1 MSEFIRVE
9 IDMKSCTGI
18 HKCGKCVQVC
28 PVNIFEAEGEEPVIV
43 EQNQDEC
50 TLCNLCLDECTPDAI
65 AIVKLY
71 EQES

>member
-9 IDMKSCTGI
+9 INMEICIGI
-18 HKCGKCVQVC
+18 NKCGKCVRVC

-50 TLCNLCLDECTPDAI
+50 TLCNLCLEECTPDAI

-71 EQES
+71 EQ

>member
-9 IDMKSCTGI
+9 IDMKSCIGI
-18 HKCGKCVQVC
+18 DKCGKCVRIC

-50 TLCNLCLDECTPDAI
+50 TLCNLCLDECTPDAVV
-65 AIVKLY
+65 IVKLY
-71 EQES
+71 EE

>member
-9 IDMKSCTGI
+9 IDINGCIGI
-18 HKCGKCVQVC
+18 DKCGKCVRVC
-28 PVNIFEAEGEEPVIV
+28 PVNIFEAEGEQPVIV

-65 AIVKLY
+65 VIVKLY
-71 EQES
+71 EE

>member
-9 IDMKSCTGI
+9 IDMNGCIGI
-18 HKCGKCVQVC
+18 GKCGKCVRVC
-28 PVNIFEAEGEEPVIV
+28 PVNIFEAEGEQPVIV

-65 AIVKLY
+65 VIVKLY
-71 EQES
+71 EE

>member
-9 IDMKSCTGI
+9 IDTKSCIGI
-18 HKCGKCVQVC
+18 NKCGKCVRVC
-28 PVNIFEAEGEEPVIV
+28 PVNIFEAKGEGPVIV

-50 TLCNLCLDECTPDAI
+50 TLCHLCLEECAPDAI

-71 EQES
+71 EE